1 MCAAGLFVGSP
12 LAGARAERSLFPRAR
27 AAAAQFGARA
37 DAIGGPCDISVHCW
51 EADARAFDGQN
62 GVHAVYVCPS
72 HGNSYSGIFGVWGTD
87 VYSDNSSVCTA
98 AVHAGKITPTDGGI
112 VTIEIR
118 PGEAVYQGST
128 RNGIT
133 SGGAGS
139 RTNSFVFFDATPG
152 TPPSA
157 GVGLSGWNAS
167 ATDFRT
173 FSGERFVYVCPAA
186 GTAGP
191 VFGTTVYADDSSV
204 CTAAVHAG
212 AITLAGGGNVTIEMR
227 AGQSAYTGSSQNGIT
242 STSRGASSGSY
253 VVLGAPAVTGP
264 PSGTPSGTV
273 LVNGAPFSGG
283 QIAYNS
289 TVDVTNGSLSLTT
302 ETGQVTL
309 TGAGG
314 VPAAFVLLRGVD
326 NGKAIVE
333 FRLSGG
339 NFGVC
344 KRKLASRAAT
354 AKTIRLLWGK
364 GKGRF
369 RTRGRYAS
377 ATVRGTYWLTA
388 DRCDGTL
395 TQVREGRVQVRDL
408 VARKTILVP
417 AGKSYLAKKR

>member
-1 MCAAGLFVGSP
+1 MCTAGLLVGLP
-12 LAGARAERSLFPRAR
+12 FAGARAEPSLFPRATATAR
-27 AAAAQFGARA
+27 FGVHA

-62 GVHAVYVCPS
+62 GAHVAYVCPS
-72 HGNSYSGIFGVWGTD
+72 HGNSYAGIFGVWGTD

-98 AVHAGKITPTDGGI
+98 AVHAGKITPTGGGI
-112 VTIEIR
+112 VTIEVR
-118 PGEAVYQGST
+118 PGEAFYQGST

-133 SGGAGS
+133 SGDAGS

-157 GVGLSGWNAS
+157 GVGLYGWNAL

-173 FSGERFVYVCPAA
+173 LSGERLVYMCPAA

-212 AITLAGGGNVTIEMR
+212 VITLAGGGNVTIEMR

-242 STSRGASSGSY
+242 SMSRGASNGSY
-253 VVLGAPAVTGP
+253 VVFGAPAVTGAP
-264 PSGTPSGTV
+264 PSGTASGTV

-314 VPAAFVLLRGVD
+314 FPAAFVLLRGID
-326 NGKAIVE
+326 HGNAIVE

-344 KRKLASRAAT
+344 NRKLASRAPT
-354 AKTIRLLWGK
+354 AKRVRLLWGK
-364 GKGRF
+364 AKGHF
-369 RTRGRYAS
+369 RTRGRYAA
-377 ATVRGTYWLTA
+377 ATVRGTYWLTL